1 MKKITP
7 DPPVSSLYAADSN
20 DPLLDRAAAERALNY
35 YLQNHKPYRPIGTA
49 MLAIPDSVNSEAA
62 LAQASD
68 LLRCAGACAN
78 EAENGLSGPSRDL
91 VLSVMHLVELAKG
104 YVDKSLDTLV
114 THSSSTRLSAVG
126 ALIFSRSSFGMGT
139 WERSH

>member
-7 DPPVSSLYAADSN
+7 DPPVLALAAAEAN

-49 MLAIPDSVNSEAA
+49 MLATPDSVNSEAA

-104 YVDKSLDTLV
+104 YVDKSLDTLA
-114 THSSSTRLSAVG
+114 TH
-126 ALIFSRSSFGMGT
+126 
-139 WERSH
+139 

>member
-1 MKKITP
+1 MKKIVP
-7 DPPVSSLYAADSN
+7 DPPTL
-20 DPLLDRAAAERALNY
+20 PLHDTAQCSDMSLDRAAAERALDF
-35 YLQNHKPYRPIGTA
+35 YLLDPKPPRHVDQATYV
-49 MLAIPDSVNSEAA
+49 IPDSVNLEAA

-104 YVDKSLDTLV
+104 YVDKSLDTLA
-114 THSSSTRLSAVG
+114 TY
-126 ALIFSRSSFGMGT
+126 
-139 WERSH
+139 

>member
-1 MKKITP
+1 M
-7 DPPVSSLYAADSN
+7 
-20 DPLLDRAAAERALNY
+20 LDRAAVERAINY

-114 THSSSTRLSAVG
+114 THSSSTRLSAAG

-139 WERSH
+139 RERSH

>member
-7 DPPVSSLYAADSN
+7 DPPVSPLDAADSN
-20 DPLLDRAAAERALNY
+20 DPLLDRIAVERALNY
-35 YLQNHKPYRPIGTA
+35 YLQNHKPQRPIGTA
-49 MLAIPDSVNSEAA
+49 LPAIPNSVNSEAA

-78 EAENGLSGPSRDL
+78 EAGNGLSGPARDL

-104 YVDKSLDTLV
+104 YVDTSLYTLA
-114 THSSSTRLSAVG
+114 TH
-126 ALIFSRSSFGMGT
+126 
-139 WERSH
+139 

>member
-7 DPPVSSLYAADSN
+7 DPPAVPLAAAGSN
-20 DPLLDRAAAERALNY
+20 EPLLDRAATERALNF
-35 YLQNHKPYRPIGTA
+35 YLQGHKPVRPMGTA
-49 MLAIPDSVNSEAA
+49 MYAIPDSVNSEAA

-78 EAENGLSGPSRDL
+78 EAGNGLSGPARDL
-91 VLSVMHLVELAKG
+91 VLSVMHLVELTKG

-114 THSSSTRLSAVG
+114 TH
-126 ALIFSRSSFGMGT
+126 
-139 WERSH
+139 

>member
-1 MKKITP
+1 M
-7 DPPVSSLYAADSN
+7 
-20 DPLLDRAAAERALNY
+20 LDRIAVERALNY

-78 EAENGLSGPSRDL
+78 EAGNGLSGPARDL

-104 YVDKSLDTLV
+104 YVDKSLDTLA
-114 THSSSTRLSAVG
+114 THGSSTRLSAAG
-126 ALIFSRSSFGMGT
+126 ASWDSWFEGEGVTEDFF
-139 WERSH
+139 

>member
-68 LLRCAGACAN
+68 LLRCAGASAS
-78 EAENGLSGPSRDL
+78 EAGNGLSGHTRHL
-91 VLSVMHLVELAKG
+91 VLSVMHLVELARA
-104 YVDKSLDTLV
+104 YVDKSLDGV
-114 THSSSTRLSAVG
+114 AMH
-126 ALIFSRSSFGMGT
+126 
-139 WERSH
+139 

>member
-7 DPPVSSLYAADSN
+7 DPPVLALAAAEAN

-35 YLQNHKPYRPIGTA
+35 YLQNHKPLRPLGTA
-49 MLAIPDSVNSEAA
+49 LFAIPHSVDSEAA

-78 EAENGLSGPSRDL
+78 EAGNGLSGPARDL

-104 YVDKSLDTLV
+104 YVDKSLDTLA
-114 THSSSTRLSAVG
+114 TH
-126 ALIFSRSSFGMGT
+126 
-139 WERSH
+139 